1 MMETEEPRIG
11 VFVCHCGHNIAGTI
25 DVELVA
31 RNARHFPNVE
41 YSTDFM
47 FMCSDSGQQLIKE
60 MIQLNNLNRVVVASC
75 SPRMHEPTFRRVV
88 EEAGLNRYLFEQVN
102 LREHCSWC
110 HAREPEKAT
119 VKAQDLIRMAV
130 ARAALLEPLEIQT
143 VSVEP
148 HALVVGGGVTGLR
161 AAVDIGSRGFKVT
174 LVEKESELG
183 GHLRNLSTMYPNN
196 EKAVDV
202 IDRMLIAA
210 KAVEDIEL
218 LTDSVIVDFDGHI
231 GNFETKIKNLK
242 TGKTLKRK
250 VGAVIV
256 ATGFEPFEPDGYY
269 EYGNNPNIITL
280 AEYEKMKKSGS
291 VLRISDGRPPKKVLF
306 IGCVGS
312 REEGKKGHEHCS
324 RYCCTAMTK
333 AASDIKDDV
342 DEVMVLYDDLRT
354 FGRGH
359 EEIHREA
366 RHKHVMFSK
375 FGHTKKPKVC
385 LKEDEIVVKWKDV
398 LSDTYCEFRPDMLIL
413 TTAMVPPAGTD
424 EVAKLFSL
432 TRSGDGFFNEEHIKL
447 APLTTHTAGIM
458 IAGVAQSAKDAT
470 DSATQAS
477 GAAAKATSLMARK
490 NVEIE
495 STVSWVDET
504 LCSSCHTCVTACPFG
519 AIEMVTTKD
528 PPIAF
533 VTEAKCKGCGT
544 CAAACP
550 SNAITM
556 RHSTDEQIMSM
567 VEAFLMPS
575 AIKGG
580 GK

>member
-1 MMETEEPRIG
+1 MGTEEEPRIG
-11 VFVCHCGHNIAGTI
+11 VFVCHCGHNIAGTV
-25 DVELVA
+25 DVEAVA
-31 RNARHFPNVE
+31 RVAQHYPHVE
-41 YSTDFM
+41 YSTDLM
-47 FMCSDSGQQLIKE
+47 FTCSDAGQTHIKE
-60 MIQLNNLNRVVVASC
+60 AIAEHNLNKVVVASC

-88 EEAGLNRYLFEQVN
+88 EEAGLNRYIFEQVN

-119 VKAQDLIRMAV
+119 TKAEDLVRMAV
-130 ARAALLEPLEIQT
+130 ARAALLEPLEVKT
-143 VSVEP
+143 VSVAP

-183 GHLRNLSTMYPNN
+183 GHLRFLSTMYPNN

-210 KAVEDIEL
+210 KAIDDIEL
-218 LTDSVIVDFDGHI
+218 MTDSVVVDFDGHI
-231 GNFETKIKNLK
+231 GNFETKIKNMK
-242 TGKTLKRK
+242 TGKIAKRK
-250 VGAVIV
+250 FGTVIV
-256 ATGFEPFEPDGYY
+256 ATGFEPFIPEGYY
-269 EYGNNPNIITL
+269 EYGNNPNIVTL
-280 AEYEKMKKSGS
+280 ADYEKMKSTGS
-291 VLRISDGRPPKKVLF
+291 VLRISDGRPPKKVMF

-333 AASDIKDDV
+333 AASDIKDET

-359 EEIHREA
+359 EEIHRDA
-366 RHKHVMFSK
+366 RYKHVMFSK
-375 FGHTKKPKVC
+375 FGHTKKPKVS
-385 LKEDEIVVKWKDV
+385 LDGEKIIVKWKDV
-398 LSDTYCEFRPDMLIL
+398 LSDTYCEFEPDMLVL

-424 EVAKLFSL
+424 EVGKLFSL

-458 IAGVAQSAKDAT
+458 IAGAAQSAKDAT
-470 DSATQAS
+470 DSTTQAS
-477 GAAAKATSLMARK
+477 GAAAKATSLIARK

-504 LCSSCHTCVTACPFG
+504 LCSSCATCVQACPYG
-519 AIEMVTTKD
+519 AIELLTDKEPQV
-528 PPIAF
+528 AF

-550 SNAITM
+550 SHAITM

-567 VEAFLMPS
+567 VEAFLVPPPVE
-575 AIKGG
+575 GG
-580 GK
+580 GE

>member
-1 MMETEEPRIG
+1 MGTEEEPRIG
-11 VFVCHCGHNIAGTI
+11 VFVCHCGHNIAGTV
-25 DVELVA
+25 DVEEVA
-31 RNARHFPNVE
+31 QVAQHYPNVV
-41 YSTDFM
+41 YSTDLM
-47 FMCSDSGQQLIKE
+47 FTCSDAGQIHIKE
-60 MIQLNNLNRVVVASC
+60 AIAEHNLNRVVVASC
-75 SPRMHEPTFRRVV
+75 SPRMHEPTFRRV
-88 EEAGLNRYLFEQVN
+88 EEAGLNRYVFEQVN

-119 VKAQDLIRMAV
+119 IKAEDLVRMAV
-130 ARAALLEPLEIQT
+130 ARAALLEPLEVKT
-143 VSVEP
+143 VEVTP

-183 GHLRNLSTMYPNN
+183 GHLRYLSTMYPNN
-196 EKAVDV
+196 EKAIDV

-210 KAVEDIEL
+210 KAIEDIEIM
-218 LTDSVIVDFDGHI
+218 TDSVVVDFDGHI
-231 GNFETKIKNLK
+231 GNFETKIKNMK
-242 TGKTLKRK
+242 TGKTAKRTF
-250 VGAVIV
+250 GTVIV
-256 ATGFEPFEPDGYY
+256 ATGFEPFLPEGYY

-280 AEYEKMKKSGS
+280 ADYEKMKSTGS
-291 VLRISDGRPPKKVLF
+291 VLRISDGKPPKKIMF

-333 AASDIKDDV
+333 AASDIKEEA

-366 RHKHVMFSK
+366 RYKLVMFSK
-375 FGHTKKPKVC
+375 FGHTKKPKVS
-385 LKEDEIVVKWKDV
+385 LDGEKIIVKWKDV
-398 LSDTYCEFRPDMLIL
+398 LSDTYCEFNPDMLVL

-470 DSATQAS
+470 DSTTQAS

-504 LCSSCHTCVTACPFG
+504 LCSSCATCIQACPYG
-519 AIEMVTTKD
+519 AIEMSTTKD
-528 PPIAF
+528 PPVAF

-550 SNAITM
+550 SHAITM

-567 VEAFLMPS
+567 VQAFLEPPPVE
-575 AIKGG
+575 GG
-580 GK
+580 GE